1 MPESFSRNS
10 LGSGSLGGEVREDRD
25 DGTHDFVVQLAVG
38 LRRRGSVPSHSAD
51 ALLSDADETTSEFN
65 KCHAGKIVY

>member
-1 MPESFSRNS
+1 M
-10 LGSGSLGGEVREDRD
+10 REDRD
-25 DGTHDFVVQLAVG
+25 DGSHDFVVQLAVG
-38 LRRRGSVPSHSAD
+38 LRRPGGSVPSHWSAD